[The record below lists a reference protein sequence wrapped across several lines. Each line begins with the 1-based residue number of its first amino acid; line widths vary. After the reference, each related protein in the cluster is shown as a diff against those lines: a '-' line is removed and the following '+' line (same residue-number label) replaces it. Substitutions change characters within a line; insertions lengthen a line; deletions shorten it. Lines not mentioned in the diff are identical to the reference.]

1 MKLCKLHIIFT
12 LKALAAAL
20 LLVLASGMVSCA
32 DSGSPDEPEVP
43 DTPHAELTLR
53 VGVLRSGDNSARSQ
67 SDEFEAPAF
76 QHENIRFLRIIIVH
90 PDGTVEHNRL
100 LAFNGRTDLVSYT
113 FKVTPGETKQIY
125 IVGNEPM
132 SVESSLAGIT
142 AGSVFD
148 KSMVE
153 EIKLSRATGLPLI
166 DNTGTAQ
173 TWVPMSEHFEVK
185 VIDIAE
191 GNKQTANLFVT
202 RAAVKFSFSFKAG
215 TDEIPY
221 EGHGFEVS
229 KIKISN
235 IATTE
240 YLFPHN
246 TVYDPAKELPSDNPL
261 QGRYITS
268 YTTPAVAA
276 PTDFTYS
283 VAIDAGLAF
292 TQYSPA
298 IYLPE
303 SSTGK
308 YEISVAIRE
317 KDGNNG
323 YLQSEPIWFGPKELD
338 MTDLPRNTHV
348 YINTTL
354 TNSGIYPKVTIEP
367 FKEVV
372 LKPGFGFQ

>member
-283 VAIDAGLAF
+283 VAIDAGPAF

-372 LKPGFGFQ
+372 LKPGFGF

>member
-1 MKLCKLHIIFT
+1 MKRCKLHTIFT
-12 LKALAAAL
+12 LKALTAAL
-20 LLVLASGMVSCA
+20 WLVLASGMVSCA
-32 DSGSPDEPEVP
+32 DNGSPDEPEAP
-43 DTPHAELTLR
+43 DTPLAELTLR
-53 VGVLRSGDNSARSQ
+53 VGALRSGDNRARSQ
-67 SDEFEAPAF
+67 SDEFEAPTF
-76 QHENIRFLRIIIVH
+76 RHENIRFLRIIIVH

-100 LAFNGRTDLVSYT
+100 LTFNGRTDQVSYT

-125 IVGNEPM
+125 IVGNEPISM
-132 SVESSLAGIT
+132 ESSLAGIT
-142 AGSVFD
+142 VGSMFN

-153 EIKLSRATGLPLI
+153 ELMLSRATGVPLI

-185 VIDIAE
+185 VIDITE

-221 EGHGFEVS
+221 GGHGFEVS

-268 YTTPAVAA
+268 YTTPATAA
-276 PTDFTYS
+276 PTDFTYN
-283 VAIDAGLAF
+283 VAIDAGSAF
-292 TQYSPA
+292 TQFSPA

-308 YEISVAIRE
+308 YEISVAVRE

-323 YLQSEPIWFGPKELD
+323 YLQSAPIWFGHKELD
-338 MTDLPRNTHV
+338 IKDLPRNTHV

-367 FKEVV
+367 FKEIV
-372 LKPGFGFQ
+372 LSPDFGF